1 MKIRDLLE
9 LSKTSPL
16 GRALD
21 QFSGSI
27 DTEKIG
33 NQISNV
39 FKPDTVAD
47 TNRSTNITSAPGT
60 SSSSKP
66 VASAPKTDN
75 VLSDVESELDR
86 QGITDPFVRKSIL
99 AKTGQESG
107 SKYRVTEI
115 PFKNTSNDTIRLR
128 LPQLQ
133 GMSDEELNALKQD
146 KVAFFNRAYG
156 YKGNTLNNNE
166 PGDGWKYRGRGLT
179 GITGKVNYQRVD
191 DALGLKG
198 ELVKNPD
205 LLLDP
210 EIDKKASVWYY
221 KAAGANN
228 VKFDNQE
235 DANKWAIHKAG
246 GNMYAPGTKL
256 GNIALDDMNKRTA
269 VIATT
274 GAAVLAGP
282 TLLNKAKD
290 IIGNLKG
297 TAGNV
302 VNTAKNVGVR
312 TAATAALAGS
322 LGGGGGSGGGY
333 YTSRTSEEPEI
344 VVIING
350 KRKKFKTKAEA
361 LQAIKLAKQQGLEVS
376 NG

>member
-33 NQISNV
+33 NQLSNI
-39 FKPDTVAD
+39 FKPDTGTD
-47 TNRSTNITSAPGT
+47 TNRATTTTGT
-60 SSSSKP
+60 SSSS
-66 VASAPKTDN
+66 SAPKTGN
-75 VLSDVESELDR
+75 VLSDVEAELDR
-86 QGITDPFVRKSIL
+86 QGITNPFVRKSIL
-99 AKTGQESG
+99 AKTGQEAG
-107 SKYRVTEI
+107 SSYRSTEI
-115 PFKNTSNDTIRLR
+115 PFKNTSNDIIRLR

-133 GMSDEELNALKQD
+133 SMSDEELNSLKQD
-146 KVAFFNRAYG
+146 KEAFFNRAYG
-156 YKGNTLNNNE
+156 YKGNTLGNNQ
-166 PGDGWKYRGRGLT
+166 PGEGWKYRGRGLT

-210 EIDKKASVWYY
+210 EIDRKAAVWYY
-221 KAAGANN
+221 KSAGAGN
-228 VKFDNQE
+228 VKFDNQD
-235 DANKWAIHKAG
+235 DANKWAIHMAG
-246 GNMYAPGTKL
+246 GKSYAPGTKL
-256 GNIALDDMNKRTA
+256 GNLALDDLNKRTA
-269 VIATT
+269 IIATT
-274 GAAVLAGP
+274 GAAVIAGP

-290 IIGNLKG
+290 IVSNLKG
-297 TAGNV
+297 TVGNV
-302 VNTAKNVGVR
+302 ANTAKNVGIK
-312 TAATAALAGS
+312 TALGS
-322 LGGGGGSGGGY
+322 ALGGSSDSSGSSGGFYGG
-333 YTSRTSEEPEI
+333 RTSEEPEI

>member
-47 TNRSTNITSAPGT
+47 TNRSTNNTSAPT
-60 SSSSKP
+60 SSNKP
-66 VASAPKTDN
+66 TPKTGN
-75 VLSDVESELDR
+75 VLSDVEAELDR
-86 QGITDPFVRKSIL
+86 QGITDPFVRKAIL
-99 AKTGQESG
+99 AKTGQEAG
-107 SKYRVTEI
+107 SSYRATEI
-115 PFKNTSNDTIRLR
+115 PYKNTDNATIRLR
-128 LPQLQ
+128 LPQLKN
-133 GMSDEELNALKQD
+133 MSDAELNALKQD
-146 KVAFFNRAYG
+146 KEAFFNRAYG
-156 YKGNTLNNNE
+156 YEGNTLGNTQ
-166 PGDGWKYRGRGLT
+166 PGEGWKYRGRGLT
-179 GITGKVNYQRVD
+179 GITGRYNYQRAD

-210 EIDKKASVWYY
+210 EIDRKASVWYY
-221 KAAGANN
+221 KSAGADKL
-228 VKFDNQE
+228 KFDSQD

-246 GNMYAPGTKL
+246 GKSYAPGTNL
-256 GNIALDDMNKRTA
+256 GNIALDDLNQRTA

-274 GAAVLAGP
+274 GAAIVAGP

-297 TAGNV
+297 SAGKV
-302 VNTAKNVGVR
+302 ADTAKNVGLR
-312 TAATAALAGS
+312 TAATTALAGS
-322 LGGGGGSGGGY
+322 LGSGGGGGGSSY
-333 YTSRTSEEPEI
+333 SVSRTAPEEQE
-344 VVIING
+344 VTLIING
-350 KRKKFKTKAEA
+350 KRKKFKNKREA
-361 LQAIKLAKQQGLEVS
+361 KIAMDIARSQGIDVKY
-376 NG
+376 G

>member
-9 LSKTSPL
+9 LSKNSPL

-47 TNRSTNITSAPGT
+47 TNRSTTNTSTTGAT
-60 SSSSKP
+60 T
-66 VASAPKTDN
+66 APKTGN
-75 VLSDVESELDR
+75 VLSDVEAELDR
-86 QGITDPFVRKSIL
+86 QGIKDPYVRKAIL
-99 AKTGQESG
+99 AKTGQEAG
-107 SKYRVTEI
+107 SSYRATEI
-115 PFKNTSNDTIRLR
+115 PYKNTNNDTIRLR
-128 LPQLQ
+128 LPQLKN
-133 GMSDEELNALKQD
+133 MSDAELNALKQD
-146 KVAFFNRAYG
+146 KEAFFNRAYG
-156 YKGNTLNNNE
+156 YEGNTLGNTQ
-166 PGDGWKYRGRGLT
+166 PGEGWKYRGRGLT
-179 GITGKVNYQRVD
+179 GITGRYNYQRAD

-210 EIDKKASVWYY
+210 EIDRKASVWYY
-221 KAAGANN
+221 KSAGADKL
-228 VKFDNQE
+228 KFDSQD

-246 GNMYAPGTKL
+246 GKSYAPGTNL
-256 GNIALDDMNKRTA
+256 GNIALDDLNQRTA

-274 GAAVLAGP
+274 GAAIVAGP

-297 TAGNV
+297 SAGKV
-302 VNTAKNVGVR
+302 ADTAKNVGVR
-312 TAATAALAGS
+312 TAATTALAGS
-322 LGGGGGSGGGY
+322 LGSGGGGGGGSY
-333 YTSRTSEEPEI
+333 SVSRTAPEEEE
-344 VVIING
+344 VTLIING
-350 KRKKFKTKAEA
+350 KRKKFKNKREA
-361 LQAIKLAKQQGLEVS
+361 KIAMELARSQGIDVKY
-376 NG
+376 G

>member
-33 NQISNV
+33 NQLSNV

-47 TNRSTNITSAPGT
+47 TNRSTNNTSTPT
-60 SSSSKP
+60 SSSKP
-66 VASAPKTDN
+66 APKTGN

-86 QGITDPFVRKSIL
+86 QGIADPFVRKAIL
-99 AKTGQESG
+99 AKTGQEAG
-107 SKYRVTEI
+107 SSYRATEI
-115 PFKNTSNDTIRLR
+115 PYKNTNNDTIRLR

-133 GMSDEELNALKQD
+133 NMSDEELNALKQD
-146 KVAFFNRAYG
+146 KEAFFNRAYG
-156 YKGNTLNNNE
+156 YKGNTLGNDQ
-166 PGDGWKYRGRGLT
+166 PGEGWKYRGRGLT
-179 GITGKVNYQRVD
+179 GITGKYNYQRAD

-210 EIDKKASVWYY
+210 EIDRKASVWYY
-221 KAAGANN
+221 KSAGADKL
-228 VKFDNQE
+228 KFDNQD
-235 DANKWAIHKAG
+235 DANKWAIHMAG
-246 GNMYAPGTKL
+246 GKKYAPGTKL
-256 GNIALDDMNKRTA
+256 GNIALDDLNQRTA

-274 GAAVLAGP
+274 GAAVVAGP
-282 TLLNKAKD
+282 TLLKKAKD

-297 TAGNV
+297 TASNV
-302 VNTAKNVGVR
+302 ANTAKNVGVR
-312 TAATAALAGS
+312 TAATTALAGS
-322 LGGGGGSGGGY
+322 LGSGGGGGGGY
-333 YTSRTSEEPEI
+333 YTSRPVDEPEI